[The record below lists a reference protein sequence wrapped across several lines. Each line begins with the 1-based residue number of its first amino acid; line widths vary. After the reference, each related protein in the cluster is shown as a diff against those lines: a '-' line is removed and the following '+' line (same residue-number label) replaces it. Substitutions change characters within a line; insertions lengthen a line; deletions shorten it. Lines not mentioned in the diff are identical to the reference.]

1 MYFWE
6 LVGRLTWW
14 LSQHGLSGSDFKKK
28 KNMFVTVWC
37 RLHTSPFTL
46 SSICQLSSEQFWL
59 WILMSNLYKKA
70 NRRYNETWSA
80 YIFCVTFAWIS
91 SIDCAVYLWP
101 GLSLPYC
108 LLYYVYDELKANG
121 DMCSEGETIE
131 KSTSIAFICVSMAVT
146 IRRTC
151 SLAAHGSVC
160 VWASRRGSAC
170 ESECASRV
178 LD

>member
-1 MYFWE
+1 
-6 LVGRLTWW
+6 
-14 LSQHGLSGSDFKKK
+14 
-28 KNMFVTVWC
+28 MFVTVWC

-80 YIFCVTFAWIS
+80 YIICVTFAWIS

-170 ESECASRV
+170 ESECDSRV